1 MKTAA
6 LLALLMTLAGLTAD
20 AQKTSQT
27 NLKDSL
33 LWMHKF
39 VADKGFQDLRQSAV
53 ETLECAP
60 GSANCRLRR
69 DVSTFDADGCS
80 ATITRSVSLNAKDS
94 GTYTYRVSLRDLDSD
109 SVLATEDQP
118 LANVVWARAVRGTQS
133 VTEAFRPPPGAAP
146 GKDWQGTRSWVEL
159 VFDNPDDAKRFAAV
173 LQHAIQLCSAKRR

>member
-1 MKTAA
+1 MA
-6 LLALLMTLAGLTAD
+6 LASLTASG
-20 AQKTSQT
+20 QKTPQT

-39 VADKGFQDLRQSAV
+39 VADKGLEELRQSSV

-60 GSANCRLRR
+60 GSTDCRVRR

-109 SVLATEDQP
+109 TVLATEDPP
-118 LANVVWARAVRGTQS
+118 LANVVAAKAIGSAQTVS
-133 VTEAFRPPPGAAP
+133 EAFRPPPGAGP
-146 GKDWQGTRSWVEL
+146 GKNWQGTRSWVEL
-159 VFDNPDDAKRFAAV
+159 VFDNAEDAKRFAMV
-173 LQHAIQLCSAKRR
+173 LQHTIQLCRATRR